1 MLTFDP
7 GVDDIDIDEF
17 FFCDIETNG
26 LDFRE
31 HGILELSYAVGIGPV
46 KTIHRTHAQYEHLF
60 RTASPESLVV
70 NGYTQDKVTNENLAM
85 DWADYYNAV
94 TEFHTAIKG
103 KTFLNANPAFDAR
116 FISNNLFGNFSQGE
130 PWFYRLH
137 DIQAWYAGIM
147 RRKKLTG
154 FHPMCAE
161 MRELGYDIH
170 EPDHTSQADVIAV
183 RDLFLA
189 INREYL

>member
-7 GVDDIDIDEF
+7 GVDVIDIDEF

-31 HGILELSYAVGIGPV
+31 HGILELSYAVGMGPV
-46 KTIHRTHAQYEHLF
+46 KTIF
-60 RTASPESLVV
+60 RTPTQYHHLLSTASAESLAV
-70 NGYTQDKVTNENLAM
+70 NGYDKIVTETTPAISG
-85 DWADYYNAV
+85 AQYYNEV
-94 TEFHTAIKG
+94 SIFHEVIRG
-103 KTFLNANPAFDAR
+103 KIFLNANPAFDAR
-116 FISNNLFGNFSQGE
+116 FITRDLFSGFTNGE
-130 PWFYRLH
+130 PWSYRLH
-137 DIQAWYAGIM
+137 DIQAWYAGLM
-147 RRKKLTG
+147 KRTKLAG
-154 FHPMCAE
+154 FHAMCAE

-170 EPDHTSQADVIAV
+170 EPDHTSRADVIAV